1 VKYPARWLPSR
12 ATRRLATVGLLA
24 LAAALISGH
33 AALMLLAAP
42 VLAALAA
49 APRGGGAAEVE
60 AAGAVS
66 TARCFE
72 REEVGFTVT
81 VTAAEPLE
89 EIAFLIDLPAQVEL
103 VSGQARQTVVDTAHG
118 QAHWVV
124 RPMAWGRR
132 PLGQVR
138 IVCRG
143 HGGAWE
149 TLLDAGSSV
158 VEVFPRPPS
167 VQARLVP
174 PDLLRRIGEHT
185 GRATGDGVEFGAVR
199 PYLPGDRIRD
209 VNWLVT
215 GRRGELHINQ
225 RAAQRAADLVVM
237 IDAFSQAGPPGATT
251 IDASAHGAAALA
263 TAYLRTGDRA
273 GLVVLGGMLR
283 WLGPAPGER
292 HFYQIAEMLLRVRY
306 ESEVIPDLDRIPR
319 TALPPG
325 SLVILFSPLLDKR
338 VLGAIADLR
347 ERGFPLVVVDV
358 LNCEP
363 RVLPRSRSSE
373 LALRLW
379 RLDRAALRSGLAA
392 TGIPVVSWD
401 GDADLDAAM
410 SPVRRVPAV
419 TGRRS

>member
-1 VKYPARWLPSR
+1 
-12 ATRRLATVGLLA
+12 
-24 LAAALISGH
+24 
-33 AALMLLAAP
+33 
-42 VLAALAA
+42 
-49 APRGGGAAEVE
+49 
-60 AAGAVS
+60 VS
-66 TARCFE
+66 AARCFE

-81 VTAAEPLE
+81 VSAAEPLE
-89 EIAFLIDLPAQVEL
+89 EIAFVIDLPAQIEL
-103 VSGQARQTVVDTAHG
+103 VSGQLRQSAVDTAHG
-118 QAHWVV
+118 EAHWVL
-124 RPMAWGRR
+124 RPMVWGRR

-138 IVCRG
+138 IICRG

-149 TLLDAGSSV
+149 TSLDTGASV

-306 ESEVIPDLDRIPR
+306 ESEVVPDLDRIPR

-325 SLVILFSPLLDKR
+325 ALVILFSPLLDKR
-338 VLGAIADLR
+338 VHGAIADLR
-347 ERGFPLVVVDV
+347 ERGFALVVVDV
-358 LNCEP
+358 LNSEP
-363 RVLPRSRSSE
+363 RVLPRSRSSA

-379 RLDRAALRSGLAA
+379 RLDRAALRSSLAGS
-392 TGIPVVSWD
+392 GIPIVSWD
-401 GDADLDAAM
+401 GDADLDVAM
-410 SPVRRVPAV
+410 RPVRRVPAA
-419 TGRRS
+419 TGRRA